1 MNHVAS
7 LQLNSH
13 AISCFNALRLLGYVC
28 ANIAVVE
35 DQKQLDKFLQVCS
48 VTLSESYT
56 TPAAM
61 LQIRYQ

>member
-1 MNHVAS
+1 MYAT
-7 LQLNSH
+7 NS
-13 AISCFNALRLLGYVC
+13 ADVC
-28 ANIAVVE
+28 QYIANDCQANIAVVE

>member
-1 MNHVAS
+1 MYAT
-7 LQLNSH
+7 NS
-13 AISCFNALRLLGYVC
+13 ADVC
-28 ANIAVVE
+28 QYIANDCQANIAVLE